1 MKIARIM
8 VDGRPETARVVEGG
22 YVVESRWEGHREVP
36 ASEARLLPPSV
47 PTKILGVGWNFPEH
61 IREMVARMPERH
73 MPAPSELPELVVFLK
88 PPSSLLAHGEPIVY
102 PRQATRVEHEGE
114 LVAVMGRVAR
124 RVTPAEAPEF
134 VAGWCCG
141 NDVTER
147 DLQRADKQWWRAKGF
162 DTFAPVGPYLETE
175 TPDPEA
181 AVRCLRNGSVVQEG
195 RVRDMLRDP
204 FTLISVIS
212 EAMTLLPGDLIM
224 LGTPPGVGEF
234 RPGDRVDVDI
244 EGVGRLANP
253 VVAEA

>member
-1 MKIARIM
+1 
-8 VDGRPETARVVEGG
+8 
-22 YVVESRWEGHREVP
+22 
-36 ASEARLLPPSV
+36 
-47 PTKILGVGWNFPEH
+47 
-61 IREMVARMPERH
+61 MPERH
-73 MPAPSELPELVVFLK
+73 CPLRRQLPEPVVFLK

-124 RVTPAEAPEF
+124 RVTPAEAPEAWP
-134 VAGWCCG
+134 AGAAGTTSPNATCSARTSSG
-141 NDVTER
+141 GGP
-147 DLQRADKQWWRAKGF
+147 RASTRSR
-162 DTFAPVGPYLETE
+162 PSGPYLETE
-175 TPDPEA
+175 TPDPDA
-181 AVRCLRNGSVVQEG
+181 AIRCVRNGAVVQEG

-234 RPGDRVDVDI
+234 GPGDRVDVDI

-253 VVAEA
+253 VVAEG